1 MSDYQSLSGY
11 GKWYDTPI
19 CNRPQCPIC
28 SRYRHGNQKT
38 IHHLDHFGLVCNECW
53 KNSANRGWYVEQILT
68 LKPELTEVIDNLDI
82 DFFDKI
88 LTSTKFPYVVGQ
100 HTHLD
105 EYFLELGF
113 LPLEEQTN

>member
-38 IHHLDHFGLVCNECW
+38 LHHLDHFGLVCNRCYKTAED
-53 KNSANRGWYVEQILT
+53 RGWYVEQLLT
-68 LKPELTEVIDNLDI
+68 LRPELTGVIDNLGHI
-82 DFFDKI
+82 FLEGI

-100 HTHLD
+100 RIRLD

-113 LPLEEQTN
+113 LPLVEQIN